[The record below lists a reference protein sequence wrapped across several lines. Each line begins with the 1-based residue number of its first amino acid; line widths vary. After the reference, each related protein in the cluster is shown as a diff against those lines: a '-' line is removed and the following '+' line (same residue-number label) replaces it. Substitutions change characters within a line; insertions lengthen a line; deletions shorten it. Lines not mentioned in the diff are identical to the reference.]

1 MSVAVSMAIPISTA
15 VTMVWV
21 ASLMSF
27 SNFVLIVVVL
37 ATDLVTIVSLVAICL
52 SLVVQQ
58 EHHGSGRSCCITC
71 FLNGFLPRHFL
82 TRIFGCE
89 GFSCLCVL
97 LFHCICS
104 IN

>member
-1 MSVAVSMAIPISTA
+1 MSVPVSMAIPISTA
-15 VTMVWV
+15 VAMVWV

-58 EHHGSGRSCCITC
+58 
-71 FLNGFLPRHFL
+71 
-82 TRIFGCE
+82 
-89 GFSCLCVL
+89 
-97 LFHCICS
+97 
-104 IN
+104 